1 MSKLF
6 NSIMTDFDNTENKIF
21 LANVSIENKSFLNDP
36 EGETILNDLIL
47 KEGYHDIISVRTAK
61 TLIIEISAKS
71 RDEAEIK
78 IKEMCNNLR
87 IYNPIVS
94 ECKIVI
100 QKNARTK
107 TS

>member
-1 MSKLF
+1 MSELL
-6 NSIMTDFDNTENKIF
+6 NSIMTGLNNNENKIF

-61 TLIIEISAKS
+61 TLIIEILAKNS
-71 RDEAEIK
+71 DDAEIK
-78 IKEMCNNLR
+78 IKEMCDNLR
-87 IYNPIVS
+87 VYNTIVS

-100 QKNARTK
+100 QKNK
-107 TS
+107 N

>member
-1 MSKLF
+1 MIGL
-6 NSIMTDFDNTENKIF
+6 NNNGDKIF

-61 TLIIEISAKS
+61 TLIIEILAKNS
-71 RDEAEIK
+71 DDAEIK

-87 IYNPIVS
+87 VYNPIVS

-100 QKNARTK
+100 QKK
-107 TS
+107 

>member
-1 MSKLF
+1 MSELL
-6 NSIMTDFDNTENKIF
+6 NSIMIGLNNNGDKIF

-61 TLIIEISAKS
+61 TLIIEILAKNS
-71 RDEAEIK
+71 DDAEIK

-87 IYNPIVS
+87 VYNPIVS
-94 ECKIVI
+94 ECKIVV
-100 QKNARTK
+100 QKK
-107 TS
+107 

>member
-1 MSKLF
+1 MAGI
-6 NSIMTDFDNTENKIF
+6 NNNENKIF
-21 LANVSIENKSFLNDP
+21 LASVSIENKSFLNDP

-47 KEGYHDIISVRTAK
+47 KEGYRDIISVRTAK
-61 TLIIEISAKS
+61 TLIIEIMAKNS
-71 RDEAEIK
+71 DDAEFK

-100 QKNARTK
+100 QKK
-107 TS
+107 

>member
-1 MSKLF
+1 MSKVL
-6 NSIMTDFDNTENKIF
+6 NSIMTSLNNTENRTF
-21 LANVSIENKSFLNDP
+21 LANVSIKNKSFLNDP

-61 TLIIEISAKS
+61 TLIIEILAKNS
-71 RDEAEIK
+71 DDAEIK

-87 IYNPIVS
+87 VYNPIVS

-100 QKNARTK
+100 LKK
-107 TS
+107 

>member
-1 MSKLF
+1 MSELL
-6 NSIMTDFDNTENKIF
+6 NSIMSGLNNNVDKIF

-61 TLIIEISAKS
+61 TLIIEILAKNS
-71 RDEAEIK
+71 DDAEIK

-87 IYNPIVS
+87 VYNPIVS
-94 ECKIVI
+94 ECKIVV
-100 QKNARTK
+100 QKK
-107 TS
+107 

>member
-1 MSKLF
+1 MSELL
-6 NSIMTDFDNTENKIF
+6 NSIMTGLNNNGNRIF

-61 TLIIEISAKS
+61 TLMIEILAKNS
-71 RDEAEIK
+71 DDAEIK
-78 IKEMCNNLR
+78 IREMCNNLR
-87 IYNPIVS
+87 VYNPIVS

-100 QKNARTK
+100 QKNK
-107 TS
+107 N